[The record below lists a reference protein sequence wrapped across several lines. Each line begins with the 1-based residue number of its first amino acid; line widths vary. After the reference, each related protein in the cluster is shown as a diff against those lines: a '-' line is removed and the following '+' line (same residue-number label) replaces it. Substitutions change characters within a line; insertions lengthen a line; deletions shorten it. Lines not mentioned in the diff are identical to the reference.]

1 MQQIENE
8 EKSQV
13 TPADPQSQPLQPASI
28 DVLYENDD
36 DPDGIFAKA
45 VAEIDT
51 QPLVKVKQR
60 RTGTF
65 TIAEVLEVV
74 FLVSVLLVGFFGLL
88 WQCITFPHTLVIVY
102 AKEKPAT
109 ISVSLDLPTRTLAP
123 VTITRFATTPTTGKG
138 HQDAQAATGTLTFYN
153 GMFTTQ
159 TVPIGTV
166 FLARNGV
173 KIATSEAVSIPASDP
188 TANPPQLGYA
198 TVTATALQAGISG
211 NIAAYEINTTVINGV
226 SVKNTNPFYDGRDA
240 RDFHAVA
247 PTDLDRETAQVTQTL
262 LTSFQTVF
270 PLRPGEQAQPTN
282 CHTTTTASHSIG
294 EEANTVTV
302 KAVETCSAV
311 AYNSQQLTRQATAA
325 FTQTKPAATYHV
337 VGSVQTTLQSVSPL
351 LVTISGKWVYTFS
364 PDYEQLLAQRI
375 AGDSPARAKAYL
387 FKTGVISYASV
398 PNTLPPAMYINF
410 LVLVGKNT

>member
-65 TIAEVLEVV
+65 TIADVLEAV
-74 FLVSVLLVGFFGLL
+74 FLVSVLLIGFFGLL

-211 NIAAYEINTTVINGV
+211 NIAAYEINTTFINGV
-226 SVKNTNPFYDGRDA
+226 SVKNTNPFYHGRDA

-262 LTSFQTVF
+262 LTSFQTAF
-270 PLRPGEQAQPTN
+270 PVRPGEQAQPTN
-282 CHTTTTASHSIG
+282 CHTVTTANHKVG
-294 EEANTVTV
+294 EEAQSVTLTGV
-302 KAVETCSAV
+302 KTCSAV
-311 AYNSQQLTRQATAA
+311 VYSQDALTREATAA
-325 FTQTKPAATYHV
+325 FTHTKPAANYHII
-337 VGSVQTTLQSVSPL
+337 GSVQTTLQSVSPVS
-351 LVTISGKWVYTFS
+351 VTISGKWAYTFS
-364 PDYEQLLAQRI
+364 PDYEQLLAQHI
-375 AGDSPARAKAYL
+375 AGDSPAKARKVL
-387 FKTGVISYASV
+387 LQTGVIAYASI
-398 PNTLPPAMYINF
+398 PSTLPPAMYINF
-410 LVLVGKNT
+410 LVLVG

>member
-1 MQQIENE
+1 MQEIEKE
-8 EKSQV
+8 QEIEGRPA
-13 TPADPQSQPLQPASI
+13 PADPNSQPLIPVSI
-28 DVLYENDD
+28 PEGDTQDD
-36 DPDGIFAKA
+36 DPDEIFLNA

-51 QPLVKVKQR
+51 QPLVKKRKPIVINIIDIVQIFFCSSLILC
-60 RTGTF
+60 GM
-65 TIAEVLEVV
+65 
-74 FLVSVLLVGFFGLL
+74 VGMV
-88 WQCITFPHTLVIVY
+88 WQCITYPHTLVILYTV
-102 AKEKPAT
+102 EKPANLTT
-109 ISVSLDLPTRTLAP
+109 ILDIPTRTLAP
-123 VTITRFATTPTTGKG
+123 VTLTREATIPTTGHG
-138 HQDAQAATGTLTFYN
+138 HQDARPATGTLTFYN
-153 GMFTTQ
+153 GNANPQ
-159 TVPIGTV
+159 TVAIGTV
-166 FLARNGV
+166 FTGGDG
-173 KIATSEAVSIPASDP
+173 IQVSTDQSVTIPA
-188 TANPPQLGYA
+188 ANPPNFGQA
-198 TVTATALQAGISG
+198 TITATTIRAGSIS
-211 NIAAYEINTTVINGV
+211 NIHSYDINGTV
-226 SVKNTNPFYDGRDA
+226 SSSLFVKNLQVFTGGRDA
-240 RDFHAVA
+240 RDFQAVA
-247 PTDLDRETAQVTQTL
+247 QTDVDNVTSQVTHIL
-262 LTSFQTVF
+262 LSSFQTAF
-270 PLRPGEQAQPTN
+270 TLRPGEQAQPTN

-351 LVTISGKWVYTFS
+351 VVTISGKWVYTFS